1 MSVDSP
7 MSPTAAAARRR
18 FSIPVDAASP
28 MAQKLAVVLVLTSFI
43 KHRTGT
49 ALPDDNG
56 RTLVTT
62 VPRSGGRATVFRLD
76 G

>member
-1 MSVDSP
+1 MPRYRQV
-7 MSPTAAAARRR
+7 
-18 FSIPVDAASP
+18 
-28 MAQKLAVVLVLTSFI
+28 VLTSFI

-62 VPRSGGRATVFRLD
+62 APRSGGRETELQPN
-76 G
+76 